1 MLHCFV
7 WKLLT
12 QYSQFKEKP
21 TITDAKDAQELLTCQ
36 GRISF
41 SNVVFAYDERK
52 PAIQNLSFTIE
63 PGKSTAIVGRSG
75 SGKSTCLKLL
85 FRFYDIAEG
94 NGRIEIDG
102 HDLRSIRLASYRQHL
117 AVVPQETILF
127 NTTILDNLQYA
138 QPDATTQEIYQACRV
153 ASIHD
158 TILNFPDGYETKVG
172 ERGLRLSGGEKQRV
186 CILALEGYA
195 SINENID
202 CHRTSTAQ
210 KPPGHSTR

>member
-21 TITDAKDAQELLTCQ
+21 TITDAKNAQELLTCQ

-202 CHRTSTAQ
+202 CHRASTAQ

>member
-21 TITDAKDAQELLTCQ
+21 TITDAKNAQELLTCQ

-158 TILNFPDGYETKVG
+158 TILNFPDGYDTKVG

-186 CILALEGYA
+186 CILVLEGYA
-195 SINENID
+195 CVNEDTD
-202 CHRTSTAQ
+202 CHRTSAA
-210 KPPGHSTR
+210 